1 VAEARSAPIG
11 GAARSAP
18 TVGQMVLGMRLR
30 DLRERAGVGYDE
42 AAKALHV
49 NQTTVRRMEKAEVG
63 LKLPYV
69 EKLLQTYG
77 VQRSEIDDFLA
88 LAEEAN
94 KPGWWYP
101 YRDVLPDW
109 FSLYVSLE
117 GAASRIRAYEPHF
130 IPGLL
135 QTEDYAR
142 ALLRLGFPH
151 ATNVELDRRV
161 ELRMQRQELL
171 TRPDSPPHLWVVVDE
186 TALRIHVGGP
196 DVMRAQIEHLIE
208 AIQMP
213 NVTLQVVPFTAGPH
227 PGMGGPFQLFR
238 FAIPE
243 LPDIVYTEG
252 LTGAGYLDERS
263 EVTVYLEAL
272 DRMGAQA
279 TPVRR
284 TEALLREICKE
295 L

>member
-1 VAEARSAPIG
+1 MGE
-11 GAARSAP
+11 ARSAP

-30 DLRERAGVGYDE
+30 DLREKAGVSYDQ
-42 AAKALHV
+42 AARALHV

-77 VQRSEIDDFLA
+77 ADQEEIDSFLA

-94 KPGWWYP
+94 RPGWWHRF
-101 YRDVLPDW
+101 RDVLPDW

-135 QTEDYAR
+135 QTEEYAR
-142 ALLRLGFPH
+142 TLLSIGFP
-151 ATNVELDRRV
+151 NGSDRELDRRV
-161 ELRMQRQELL
+161 ALRMERQELL
-171 TRPDSPPHLWVVVDE
+171 NRPDGPHLWVVMDE
-186 TALRIHVGGP
+186 TVLRLSIGSP
-196 DVMRAQIEHLIE
+196 QVMRAQIDHLIE
-208 AIQMP
+208 AVQKP
-213 NVTLQVVPFTAGPH
+213 NVTLQVVPFSAGPH

-238 FAIPE
+238 FKIPE
-243 LPDIVYTEG
+243 LPDIVYAEG
-252 LTGAGYLDERS
+252 LTGAGYLDQRS
-263 EVTVYLEAL
+263 DVVAYLEAL
-272 DRMGAQA
+272 DRMGTQA
-279 TPVRR
+279 TPARR
-284 TEALLREICKE
+284 TESFLRGIRKE

>member
-1 VAEARSAPIG
+1 VGE
-11 GAARSAP
+11 ARSAP

-30 DLRERAGVGYDE
+30 DLREKAGVSYE
-42 AAKALHV
+42 QAARALHV

-77 VQRSEIDDFLA
+77 AGQEEIDAFLS
-88 LAEEAN
+88 LAEDAN
-94 KPGWWYP
+94 RPGWWHR

-117 GAASRIRAYEPHF
+117 GAASRIRSYEPHF

-142 ALLRLGFPH
+142 ALLTIGFPQ
-151 ATNVELDRRV
+151 ADPKELDRRV
-161 ELRMQRQELL
+161 ALRMERQELL
-171 TRPDSPPHLWVVVDE
+171 TRPDGPHLWVVMDE
-186 TALRIHVGGP
+186 PVFRLPIGGP
-196 DVMRAQIEHLIE
+196 DVMRAQIDRLIE
-208 AIQMP
+208 AMRMP

-238 FAIPE
+238 FHIPE

-252 LTGAGYLDERS
+252 LTGAAYLDERAD
-263 EVTVYLEAL
+263 VAAYLEAL
-272 DRMGAQA
+272 DRMGTQA
-279 TPVRR
+279 TQARR
-284 TEALLREICKE
+284 TEAYLREIRKE

>member
-1 VAEARSAPIG
+1 MGEARA
-11 GAARSAP
+11 AP

-30 DLRERAGVGYDE
+30 HLREQAGVGYDA

-69 EKLLQTYG
+69 EKLLRTYG
-77 VQRSEIDDFLA
+77 VGQDEVESFLG
-88 LAEEAN
+88 LVEEAN
-94 KPGWWYP
+94 RPGWWHRF
-101 YRDVLPDW
+101 RDVLPDW

-142 ALLRLGFPH
+142 ALLRIGFPQG
-151 ATNVELDRRV
+151 TEQEIDRRV
-161 ELRMQRQELL
+161 ALRMERQDLL
-171 TRPDSPPHLWVVVDE
+171 SRPGGPHLWAVMDE
-186 TALRIHVGGP
+186 TVLRLHIGGP
-196 DVMRAQIEHLIE
+196 QTMRAQIDRLIE
-208 AIQMP
+208 ATQMP
-213 NVTLQVVPFTAGPH
+213 NVTLQVVPFASGPH

-238 FAIPE
+238 FQIPE
-243 LPDIVYTEG
+243 LPDIVYAEG
-252 LTGAGYLDERS
+252 LTGAGYLDQRTD
-263 EVTVYLEAL
+263 VAAYLEAL
-272 DRMGAQA
+272 DRMGTQA
-279 TPVRR
+279 TPARR
-284 TEALLREICKE
+284 TENFLREIRKE

>member
-1 VAEARSAPIG
+1 MGE
-11 GAARSAP
+11 ARSAP

-30 DLRERAGVGYDE
+30 HLREQAGVSYDA

-69 EKLLQTYG
+69 EKLLRTYG
-77 VQRSEIDDFLA
+77 VGQDEVESFLG
-88 LAEEAN
+88 LVEEAN
-94 KPGWWYP
+94 RPGWWHRF
-101 YRDVLPDW
+101 RDVLPDW

-142 ALLRLGFPH
+142 ALLRIGFPQG
-151 ATNVELDRRV
+151 TEQEIDRRV
-161 ELRMQRQELL
+161 ALRMERQDLL
-171 TRPDSPPHLWVVVDE
+171 SRPGGPHLWAVMDE
-186 TALRIHVGGP
+186 TVLRLHIGGP
-196 DVMRAQIEHLIE
+196 QTMRAQIDRLIE
-208 AIQMP
+208 ATHLP
-213 NVTLQVVPFTAGPH
+213 NVTLQVVPFASGPH

-238 FAIPE
+238 FQIPE
-243 LPDIVYTEG
+243 LPDIVYAEG
-252 LTGAGYLDERS
+252 LTGAGYLDQRTD
-263 EVTVYLEAL
+263 VAAYLEAL
-272 DRMGAQA
+272 DRMGTQA
-279 TPVRR
+279 TPARR
-284 TEALLREICKE
+284 TENFLREIRKE

>member
-1 VAEARSAPIG
+1 MGE
-11 GAARSAP
+11 ARSAP

-30 DLRERAGVGYDE
+30 VLREKAGVGYDE
-42 AAKALHV
+42 AARALHV

-77 VQRSEIDDFLA
+77 VDQEEIETFLS
-88 LAEEAN
+88 LAEDAN
-94 KPGWWYP
+94 RPGWWHRF
-101 YRDVLPDW
+101 RDVLPDW

-142 ALLRLGFPH
+142 ALLSIGFPQ
-151 ATNVELDRRV
+151 ADPEELDRRV
-161 ELRMQRQELL
+161 ALRMERQELL
-171 TRPDSPPHLWVVVDE
+171 NRPDGPHLWVVMDE
-186 TALRIHVGGP
+186 PVFRLPIGGP
-196 DVMRAQIEHLIE
+196 DVMRAQIDRLIE

-213 NVTLQVVPFTAGPH
+213 NVTLQVVPFAAGPH

-238 FAIPE
+238 FQIPE
-243 LPDIVYTEG
+243 LPDIVYVEG
-252 LTGAGYLDERS
+252 LTGAGYLDERAD
-263 EVTVYLEAL
+263 VAAYLEAL
-272 DRMGAQA
+272 DRMGTQA
-279 TPVRR
+279 TPARR
-284 TEALLREICKE
+284 TEAFLREIRKE

>member
-1 VAEARSAPIG
+1 MGE
-11 GAARSAP
+11 ARSAP

-30 DLRERAGVGYDE
+30 HLRERAGVSYDA

-77 VQRSEIDDFLA
+77 VGQDEVESFLG
-88 LAEEAN
+88 LVEEAN
-94 KPGWWYP
+94 QPGWWHRF
-101 YRDVLPDW
+101 RDVLPDW

-130 IPGLL
+130 VPGLL

-142 ALLRLGFPH
+142 TLLRIGFPQG
-151 ATNVELDRRV
+151 TDQEIDRRV
-161 ELRMQRQELL
+161 ALRMERQELL
-171 TRPDSPPHLWVVVDE
+171 SRPDGPHLWAVMDE
-186 TALRIHVGGP
+186 TVLRLHIGGP
-196 DVMRAQIEHLIE
+196 QIMRAQIDHLIE
-208 AIQMP
+208 TVQMP
-213 NVTLQVVPFTAGPH
+213 NVTLQVVPFASGPH

-238 FAIPE
+238 FQIPE
-243 LPDIVYTEG
+243 LPDIVYAEG
-252 LTGAGYLDERS
+252 LTGAGYLDQRTD
-263 EVTVYLEAL
+263 VAAYLEAL
-272 DRMGAQA
+272 DRMGTQA
-279 TPVRR
+279 TPARR
-284 TEALLREICKE
+284 TETFLREIRKE

>member
-1 VAEARSAPIG
+1 MGE
-11 GAARSAP
+11 ARSAP

-30 DLRERAGVGYDE
+30 HLREQAGVGYDT

-69 EKLLQTYG
+69 EKLLHTYG
-77 VQRSEIDDFLA
+77 VGQDEVESFLG
-88 LAEEAN
+88 LVEEAN
-94 KPGWWYP
+94 KPGWWHRF
-101 YRDVLPDW
+101 RDVLPDW

-142 ALLRLGFPH
+142 ALLRIGFPQG
-151 ATNVELDRRV
+151 TQEEIDRRV
-161 ELRMQRQELL
+161 ALRMERQELL
-171 TRPDSPPHLWVVVDE
+171 SRPDGPHLWAVMDE
-186 TALRIHVGGP
+186 TVLRLHIGGP
-196 DVMRAQIEHLIE
+196 QIMRAQIDRLIE
-208 AIQMP
+208 SVQLP
-213 NVTLQVVPFTAGPH
+213 NVTLQVVPFAAGPH

-238 FAIPE
+238 FQIPE
-243 LPDIVYTEG
+243 LPDIVYAEG
-252 LTGAGYLDERS
+252 LTAAGYLDQRTD
-263 EVTVYLEAL
+263 VAAYLEAL
-272 DRMGAQA
+272 DRMGTRA
-279 TPVRR
+279 TPARR
-284 TEALLREICKE
+284 TETFLREIRKE

>member
-1 VAEARSAPIG
+1 MGE
-11 GAARSAP
+11 ARSAP

-30 DLRERAGVGYDE
+30 DLREKAGVGYDE
-42 AAKALHV
+42 AARALHV

-77 VQRSEIDDFLA
+77 VDQEEIETFLS
-88 LAEEAN
+88 LAEDAN
-94 KPGWWYP
+94 RPGWWHRF
-101 YRDVLPDW
+101 RDVLPDW

-142 ALLRLGFPH
+142 ALLSIGFPQ
-151 ATNVELDRRV
+151 ADPEELDRRV
-161 ELRMQRQELL
+161 ALRMERQELL
-171 TRPDSPPHLWVVVDE
+171 NRPDGPHLWVVMDE
-186 TALRIHVGGP
+186 PVFRLPIGGP
-196 DVMRAQIEHLIE
+196 DVMRAQIDRLIE

-213 NVTLQVVPFTAGPH
+213 NVTLQVVPFAAGPH

-238 FAIPE
+238 FQIPE
-243 LPDIVYTEG
+243 LPDIVYVEG
-252 LTGAGYLDERS
+252 LTGAGYLDERAD
-263 EVTVYLEAL
+263 VAAYLEAL
-272 DRMGAQA
+272 DRMGTQA
-279 TPVRR
+279 TPARR
-284 TEALLREICKE
+284 TEAFLREIRKE

>member
-1 VAEARSAPIG
+1 MGE
-11 GAARSAP
+11 ARSAP

-30 DLRERAGVGYDE
+30 DLREKAGVSYDQ

-77 VQRSEIDDFLA
+77 AEQEEIEAFLS
-88 LAEEAN
+88 LAEDAN
-94 KPGWWYP
+94 RPGWWHRF
-101 YRDVLPDW
+101 RDVLPDW

-142 ALLRLGFPH
+142 ALLSIGFPQ
-151 ATNVELDRRV
+151 ADPKELDRRV
-161 ELRMQRQELL
+161 ALRMERQELL
-171 TRPDSPPHLWVVVDE
+171 NRPDGPHLWVVMDE
-186 TALRIHVGGP
+186 PVFRLPIGGP
-196 DVMRAQIEHLIE
+196 DVMRAQVDRLIE
-208 AIQMP
+208 AIRMP
-213 NVTLQVVPFTAGPH
+213 NVTLQVVPFAAGPH
-227 PGMGGPFQLFR
+227 PAMGGPFQLFR
-238 FAIPE
+238 FHIPE

-252 LTGAGYLDERS
+252 LTGAAYLDERAD
-263 EVTVYLEAL
+263 VAAYLEAL
-272 DRMGAQA
+272 DRMGTQA
-279 TPVRR
+279 TPARR
-284 TEALLREICKE
+284 TEAFLREIRKE

>member
-1 VAEARSAPIG
+1 MGE
-11 GAARSAP
+11 ARSAP

-30 DLRERAGVGYDE
+30 DLREKAGVGYDE

-77 VQRSEIDDFLA
+77 VDQEEIDTFLS
-88 LAEEAN
+88 LAEDAN
-94 KPGWWYP
+94 RPGWWHRF
-101 YRDVLPDW
+101 RDVLPDW

-142 ALLRLGFPH
+142 ALLSIGFPQ
-151 ATNVELDRRV
+151 ADAEELDRRV
-161 ELRMQRQELL
+161 ALRMERQELL
-171 TRPDSPPHLWVVVDE
+171 DRPDGPHLWVVMDE
-186 TALRIHVGGP
+186 PVFRLPIGGP
-196 DVMRAQIEHLIE
+196 DVMRAQIDRLIE

-213 NVTLQVVPFTAGPH
+213 NVTLQVVPFAAGPH

-238 FAIPE
+238 FQIPE
-243 LPDIVYTEG
+243 LPDIVYVEG
-252 LTGAGYLDERS
+252 LTGAGYLDERAD
-263 EVTVYLEAL
+263 VAAYLEAL
-272 DRMGAQA
+272 DRMGTQA
-279 TPVRR
+279 TPARR
-284 TEALLREICKE
+284 TEAFLREIRKE

>member
-1 VAEARSAPIG
+1 MGE
-11 GAARSAP
+11 ARSAP

-30 DLRERAGVGYDE
+30 DLREKAGVSYDQ

-77 VQRSEIDDFLA
+77 AEQEEIEVFLS
-88 LAEEAN
+88 LAEDAN
-94 KPGWWYP
+94 KPGWWHRF
-101 YRDVLPDW
+101 RDVLPDW

-142 ALLRLGFPH
+142 ALLNIGFPQ
-151 ATNVELDRRV
+151 ADPKEIDRRV
-161 ELRMQRQELL
+161 ALRMERQELL
-171 TRPDSPPHLWVVVDE
+171 NRPDGPHLWVVMDE
-186 TALRIHVGGP
+186 PVFRLPIGGP
-196 DVMRAQIEHLIE
+196 DVMRAQIDRLIE
-208 AIQMP
+208 AIKMP
-213 NVTLQVVPFTAGPH
+213 NVTLQVVPFAAGPH

-238 FAIPE
+238 FHIPE
-243 LPDIVYTEG
+243 LPDIVYAEA
-252 LTGAGYLDERS
+252 LTGAAYLDERAD
-263 EVTVYLEAL
+263 VAAYLEAL
-272 DRMGAQA
+272 DRMGTQA
-279 TPVRR
+279 TPARR
-284 TEALLREICKE
+284 TEVFLREIRKE

>member
-1 VAEARSAPIG
+1 MGE
-11 GAARSAP
+11 ARSAP

-30 DLRERAGVGYDE
+30 HLRERAGVSYDA

-77 VQRSEIDDFLA
+77 VGQDEVESFLG
-88 LAEEAN
+88 LVEEAN
-94 KPGWWYP
+94 QPGWWHRF
-101 YRDVLPDW
+101 RDVLPDW

-130 IPGLL
+130 VPGLL

-142 ALLRLGFPH
+142 ALLRIGFPQG
-151 ATNVELDRRV
+151 TDQEIDRRV
-161 ELRMQRQELL
+161 ALRMERQELL
-171 TRPDSPPHLWVVVDE
+171 SRPDGPHLWAVMDE
-186 TALRIHVGGP
+186 TVFRLHIGGP
-196 DVMRAQIEHLIE
+196 QIMRAQIDHLIE
-208 AIQMP
+208 TVQMP
-213 NVTLQVVPFTAGPH
+213 NVTLQVVPFASGPH

-238 FAIPE
+238 FQIPE
-243 LPDIVYTEG
+243 LPDIVYAEG
-252 LTGAGYLDERS
+252 LTGAGYLDQRTD
-263 EVTVYLEAL
+263 VAAYLEAL
-272 DRMGAQA
+272 DRMGTQA
-279 TPVRR
+279 TPARR
-284 TEALLREICKE
+284 TESFLRGIRKE

>member
-1 VAEARSAPIG
+1 MGE
-11 GAARSAP
+11 ARSAP

-30 DLRERAGVGYDE
+30 DLREKAGVSYDQ

-77 VQRSEIDDFLA
+77 AEQEEIEVFLS
-88 LAEEAN
+88 LAEDAN
-94 KPGWWYP
+94 KPGWWHRF
-101 YRDVLPDW
+101 RDVLPDW

-142 ALLRLGFPH
+142 ALLNIGFPQ
-151 ATNVELDRRV
+151 ADPEEIDRRV
-161 ELRMQRQELL
+161 ALRMERQELL
-171 TRPDSPPHLWVVVDE
+171 NRPDGPHLWVVMDE
-186 TALRIHVGGP
+186 PVFRLPIGGP
-196 DVMRAQIEHLIE
+196 DVMRAQIDRLIE
-208 AIQMP
+208 AMKMP
-213 NVTLQVVPFTAGPH
+213 NVTLQVVPFAAGPH

-238 FAIPE
+238 FHIPE
-243 LPDIVYTEG
+243 LPDIVYAEG
-252 LTGAGYLDERS
+252 LTGAGYLDERAD
-263 EVTVYLEAL
+263 VAAYLEAL
-272 DRMGAQA
+272 DRMGTQA
-279 TPVRR
+279 TPARR
-284 TEALLREICKE
+284 TEVFLREIRKE

>member
-1 VAEARSAPIG
+1 MGE
-11 GAARSAP
+11 ARSAP

-30 DLRERAGVGYDE
+30 DLREKAGVSYDV
-42 AAKALHV
+42 AARALHV

-77 VQRSEIDDFLA
+77 ADQQEIDSFLA

-94 KPGWWYP
+94 RPGWWHRF
-101 YRDVLPDW
+101 RDVLPDW

-142 ALLRLGFPH
+142 ALLSIGFPH
-151 ATNVELDRRV
+151 GSDRELERRV
-161 ELRMQRQELL
+161 ALRMERQELL
-171 TRPDSPPHLWVVVDE
+171 SRPDGPHLWVVMDE
-186 TALRIHVGGP
+186 TVLRLSIGGP
-196 DVMRAQIEHLIE
+196 PVMRAQIDHLIE
-208 AIQMP
+208 AVQRP
-213 NVTLQVVPFTAGPH
+213 NITLQVVPFSAGPH

-238 FAIPE
+238 FQIPE
-243 LPDIVYTEG
+243 LPDIVYAEG
-252 LTGAGYLDERS
+252 LTGAGYLDQRS
-263 EVTVYLEAL
+263 DVVAYLEAL
-272 DRMGAQA
+272 DRMGTQA
-279 TPVRR
+279 TPARR
-284 TEALLREICKE
+284 TENFLRGIRKE

>member
-1 VAEARSAPIG
+1 MGE
-11 GAARSAP
+11 ARSAP

-30 DLRERAGVGYDE
+30 DLREKAGVGYDE

-77 VQRSEIDDFLA
+77 VDQEEIDTFLS
-88 LAEEAN
+88 LAEDAN
-94 KPGWWYP
+94 RPGWWHRF
-101 YRDVLPDW
+101 RDVLPDW

-142 ALLRLGFPH
+142 ALLSIGFPQ
-151 ATNVELDRRV
+151 ADAEELDRRV
-161 ELRMQRQELL
+161 ALRMERQELL
-171 TRPDSPPHLWVVVDE
+171 NRPDGPHLWVVMDE
-186 TALRIHVGGP
+186 PVFRLPIGGP
-196 DVMRAQIEHLIE
+196 DVMRAQIDRLIE

-213 NVTLQVVPFTAGPH
+213 NVTLQVVPFAAGPH

-238 FAIPE
+238 FQIPE
-243 LPDIVYTEG
+243 LPDIVYVEG
-252 LTGAGYLDERS
+252 LTGAGYLDERAD
-263 EVTVYLEAL
+263 VAAYLEAL
-272 DRMGAQA
+272 DRMGTQA
-279 TPVRR
+279 TPARR
-284 TEALLREICKE
+284 TEAFLREIRKE